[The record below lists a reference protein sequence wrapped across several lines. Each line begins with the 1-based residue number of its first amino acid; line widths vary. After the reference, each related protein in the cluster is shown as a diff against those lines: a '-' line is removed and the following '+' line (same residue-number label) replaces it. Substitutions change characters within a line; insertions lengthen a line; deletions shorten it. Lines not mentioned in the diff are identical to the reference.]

1 MSNYAIQVE
10 KEEYNNKK
18 NNNRKDKKT
27 ELINPLVKSSFV
39 ITNILLLT
47 TGLITFIEAL
57 RTQNPLLRHL
67 FNIETCI
74 SLVAG
79 YFYAIFVS
87 KIEECEKEDKPIDWD
102 KITSTR
108 YIDWAITTP
117 MMLLVL
123 CIFLSMESK
132 TVIHLSTVV
141 LIMIFNYLMLC
152 IGYLGEIKV
161 LDRYTACIGGFIPFF
176 ITFYLIFSNFVII
189 KKGIKKYW
197 LFLLYLVT
205 WTMYGFVYL
214 LEENNKNIA
223 FNILDC
229 ISKCLVGIGLWIYYI
244 KIIPKL

>member
-1 MSNYAIQVE
+1 MSNFVTQVQVQE
-10 KEEYNNKK
+10 NENSNTKNK
-18 NNNRKDKKT
+18 NKKT
-27 ELINPLVKSSFV
+27 EVINPLVKLSFI

-57 RTQNPLLRHL
+57 RTQNPVLRHL

-79 YFYAIFVS
+79 YFYANFVS
-87 KIEECEKEDKPIDWD
+87 KIDEYEKENKPIDWD
-102 KITSTR
+102 SITLSR

-132 TVIHLSTVV
+132 TIIHLSTLV
-141 LIMIFNYLMLC
+141 LIMIFNYLMLF
-152 IGYLGEIKV
+152 IGYLGETKV
-161 LDRYTACIGGFIPFF
+161 LDRFTACIGGFIPFF
-176 ITFYLIFSNFVII
+176 IIFYLIISNFVII

-197 LFLLYLVT
+197 LLILYLLT

>member
-1 MSNYAIQVE
+1 MSNYAKQIQIE
-10 KEEYNNKK
+10 EQEYNNSK
-18 NNNRKDKKT
+18 NKKT
-27 ELINPLVKSSFV
+27 ELINPLVKSSFI

-57 RTQNPLLRHL
+57 RVENSLIRHL
-67 FNIETCI
+67 FNLETSI
-74 SLVAG
+74 SLVGG
-79 YFYAIFVS
+79 YFYSIFIS
-87 KIEECEKEDKPIDWD
+87 KIYEYEKEDKPIDWD
-102 KITSTR
+102 TITLTR
-108 YIDWAITTP
+108 YIDWTITTP
-117 MMLLVL
+117 LMLLVL

-132 TVIHLSTVV
+132 TVIHLSTFV
-141 LIMIFNYLMLC
+141 LIMIFNYLMLY
-152 IGYLGEIKV
+152 IGYLGETKV
-161 LDRYTACIGGFIPFF
+161 LDRFTACIGGFISFF

-197 LFLLYLVT
+197 LLLFYLFT
-205 WTMYGFVYL
+205 WMMYGLVYL

>member
-1 MSNYAIQVE
+1 MSNFITQVQVQE
-10 KEEYNNKK
+10 NENSNTKNK
-18 NNNRKDKKT
+18 NKKT
-27 ELINPLVKSSFV
+27 ELINPYVKSSFI
-39 ITNILLLT
+39 ITNILLIT
-47 TGLITFIEAL
+47 TGLIAFIEAL
-57 RTQNPLLRHL
+57 RTQNPVLRHL
-67 FNIETCI
+67 FNIETSI

-87 KIEECEKEDKPIDWD
+87 KIDECEKQDKPIDWES
-102 KITSTR
+102 ITLTR

-117 MMLLVL
+117 FMLLVL

-132 TVIHLSTVV
+132 TIIHLSTFV
-141 LIMIFNYLMLC
+141 LIMIFNYLMLY
-152 IGYLGEIKV
+152 IGYLGETKV
-161 LDRYTACIGGFIPFF
+161 LDRYTSCIGGFIPFF
-176 ITFYLIFSNFVII
+176 IIFYLIFSNFVII

-197 LFLLYLVT
+197 LFLFYLIT
-205 WTMYGFVYL
+205 WTMYGLVYL

>member
-1 MSNYAIQVE
+1 MSNYAKQIQI
-10 KEEYNNKK
+10 EEQKYNNK
-18 NNNRKDKKT
+18 KDKKT
-27 ELINPLVKSSFV
+27 EVINPLVKSSFI

-57 RTQNPLLRHL
+57 RVENPIIRHL
-67 FNIETCI
+67 FNLETSI
-74 SLVAG
+74 SLVGG
-79 YFYAIFVS
+79 YFYAIFIS
-87 KIEECEKEDKPIDWD
+87 KIYEYEKEDKPIDWD
-102 KITSTR
+102 TITLTR
-108 YIDWAITTP
+108 YIDWTITTP
-117 MMLLVL
+117 LMLLVL

-132 TVIHLSTVV
+132 TVIHLSTFV
-141 LIMIFNYLMLC
+141 LIMIFNYLMLY
-152 IGYLGEIKV
+152 IGYLGETKV
-161 LDRYTACIGGFIPFF
+161 LDRFTACIGGFISFF

-197 LFLLYLVT
+197 LLLFYLFT
-205 WTMYGFVYL
+205 WMMYGLVYL

>member
-10 KEEYNNKK
+10 KEEEY
-18 NNNRKDKKT
+18 NNRKDKKT

-57 RTQNPLLRHL
+57 RIQNPLIRHL
-67 FNIETCI
+67 FNLETCI
-74 SLVAG
+74 SLVGG

-87 KIEECEKEDKPIDWD
+87 KIDECEKEDKPIDWD
-102 KITSTR
+102 QITSTR

-141 LIMIFNYLMLC
+141 LIMIFNYLMLY

-176 ITFYLIFSNFVII
+176 IIFYLIFSNFVII

-197 LFLLYLVT
+197 LFLLYLFT